1 MTGTADSERKLLH
14 TTVFA
19 QCFSPCGKYLAAA
32 NNFGKIAVFSLL
44 SALAPTADDETRKP
58 FYSFDGGTRG
68 RPIYCLL
75 STETFLISA
84 GNGDISAWT
93 WAEVLD
99 KAAKEAWTLKIPK
112 LQMYSDPETNSIA
125 LSKQETGTE
134 LYGGCGDDNVHVWD
148 IESGRLTRT
157 LSGHRAYIHAVCTKN
172 MGRECVSASEDG
184 SVRIWDCR
192 IKGEAVHILDNY
204 VKINTCNA
212 TVYGELGR
220 YPLYVNIYVRTVKY
234 WLKMINSKNIIIQTV
249 FIQALNDCNKGCNNW
264 VANVKPLL
272 NDYGFSYVF
281 EAPNITNS
289 HAFVCEFKCRI
300 IDTFKQEW
308 FGDMNRISIL
318 DMYRM
323 LKTTL

>member
-192 IKGEAVHILDNY
+192 IKGEAVHILEPYKHEKTARADLGKWVGCVTCDSNEDWL
-204 VKINTCNA
+204 VCGGAPHLAAWHLRSLDPMTTFNTPAASHN
-212 TVYGELGR
+212 TV
-220 YPLYVNIYVRTVKY
+220 
-234 WLKMINSKNIIIQTV
+234 
-249 FIQALNDCNKGCNNW
+249 
-264 VANVKPLL
+264 
-272 NDYGFSYVF
+272 
-281 EAPNITNS
+281 
-289 HAFVCEFKCRI
+289 
-300 IDTFKQEW
+300 
-308 FGDMNRISIL
+308 
-318 DMYRM
+318 MYHED
-323 LKTTL
+323 L